1 MRKRTLA
8 IIFAAAFAA
17 PAFGG
22 GGDEEIVVTA
32 QRAQYSDYSDTPH
45 VSLARRADNIIT
57 TVTVVCDTRDEKQ
70 REQELRDTLRSLI
83 SAASR
88 EGSITLSVGD
98 DILVDF
104 NDTMLDKVIIP
115 DTEKTETS
123 KASIV
128 VKTAIRPEDTFDSAT
143 GRIKSFVDAT
153 EKVGRSEVLVSGSFN
168 LSIVGPEKSRPELL
182 RLIADDA
189 RATAATFGQ
198 NYEVTLDGLQ
208 NQIQWYQS
216 GQLEL
221 SLFLYYKM
229 SVKAAQP

>member
-1 MRKRTLA
+1 MRKRTFA
-8 IIFAAAFAA
+8 IILAAAFAV
-17 PAFGG
+17 PAFAGE
-22 GGDEEIVVTA
+22 DEEIVVTA

-83 SAASR
+83 AAASR
-88 EGSITLSVGD
+88 EGSVTLSVGD

-104 NDTMLDKVIIP
+104 NDTMLDKVIVP
-115 DTEKTETS
+115 DTEKTETN

-128 VKTAIRPEDTFDSAT
+128 VKTAIRPDDTFDSAT
-143 GRIKSFVDAT
+143 GRIRSFIEAT
-153 EKVGRSEVLVSGSFN
+153 EKVGRSEVLLSGSFN

-182 RLIADDA
+182 RLIAEDA
-189 RATAATFGQ
+189 RTTAATFGQ

-229 SVKAAQP
+229 TVKAVQP